1 MNKVILT
8 NGRLTKDVELK
19 EANGLQIARFT
30 VAVKR
35 QFKKDEVDFINCVA
49 FGKRAE
55 TINTFF
61 KKGSLIALEGR
72 IQTGKYEK
80 DGQMIYTIDV
90 VVDNFE
96 FPMQDKKEGNDK
108 NKTNNFM
115 DDLTPV
121 DNDGEEE
128 LPF

>member
-35 QFKKDEVDFINCVA
+35 QFKKDESDFINCVA

>member
-19 EANGLQIARFT
+19 DANGLQIARFT
-30 VAVKR
+30 VAINR
-35 QFKKDEVDFINCVA
+35 QFKKDEADFISCVA

-55 TINTFF
+55 TLAKFF
-61 KKGSLIALEGR
+61 EKGSPINIEGR
-72 IQTGKYEK
+72 LQTGSYEK
-80 DGQMIYTIDV
+80 DGVKHFTTDV
-90 VVDNFE
+90 IVDNFE
-96 FPMQDKKEGNDK
+96 FIAGSKKVENKND
-108 NKTNNFM
+108 NNMPF

-121 DNDGEEE
+121 SGDEEE

>member
-30 VAVKR
+30 VAINR
-35 QFKKDEVDFINCVA
+35 QFKKDEADFISCVA

-55 TINTFF
+55 TNI
-61 KKGSLIALEGR
+61 EGR
-72 IQTGKYEK
+72 LQTGSYEK
-80 DGQMIYTIDV
+80 DGVKHFTTDV
-90 VVDNFE
+90 IVDNFE
-96 FPMQDKKEGNDK
+96 FIAGSKKVENKND
-108 NKTNNFM
+108 NNMSF

-121 DNDGEEE
+121 SGDEEE

>member
-30 VAVKR
+30 VAVNR
-35 QFKKDEVDFINCVA
+35 QFKKDEADFINCIA
-49 FGKRAE
+49 FGKKAE
-55 TINTFF
+55 TIEKFF
-61 KKGSLIALEGR
+61 KKGSPINIEGR
-72 IQTGKYEK
+72 LQTGSYEK
-80 DGQMIYTIDV
+80 DGVKHFTTDV
-90 VVDNFE
+90 IVDNFE
-96 FPMQDKKEGNDK
+96 FVASSKKVE
-108 NKTNNFM
+108 NKTENNMSF

-121 DNDGEEE
+121 NEIDEE

>member
-8 NGRLTKDVELK
+8 NGRLTKDIELK

-35 QFKKDEVDFINCVA
+35 QFKKDEADFISCVA

-55 TINTFF
+55 TLAKFF
-61 KKGSLIALEGR
+61 EKGSPINIEGR
-72 IQTGKYEK
+72 LQTGSYEK
-80 DGQMIYTIDV
+80 DGVKHFTTDV
-90 VVDNFE
+90 IVDNFE
-96 FPMQDKKEGNDK
+96 FIADSKKVENKND
-108 NKTNNFM
+108 NNMSF

-121 DNDGEEE
+121 SGDDEE

>member
-19 EANGLQIARFT
+19 EVNGLQIARFT

>member
-19 EANGLQIARFT
+19 DANGLQIARFT
-30 VAVKR
+30 VAINR
-35 QFKKDEVDFINCVA
+35 QFKKDEADFISCVA

-55 TINTFF
+55 TLAKFF
-61 KKGSLIALEGR
+61 EKGSPINIEGR
-72 IQTGKYEK
+72 LQTGSYEK
-80 DGQMIYTIDV
+80 DGVKHFTTDV
-90 VVDNFE
+90 IVDNFE
-96 FPMQDKKEGNDK
+96 FIAGSKKVENKND
-108 NKTNNFM
+108 NNMSF

-121 DNDGEEE
+121 NGDDEE

>member
-35 QFKKDEVDFINCVA
+35 QFKKDEADFINCVA

-55 TINTFF
+55 TLAKFF
-61 KKGSLIALEGR
+61 EKGSPINIEGR
-72 IQTGKYEK
+72 LQTGSYEK
-80 DGQMIYTIDV
+80 DGVKHFTTDV
-90 VVDNFE
+90 IVDNFE
-96 FPMQDKKEGNDK
+96 FIAGSKKVENKND
-108 NKTNNFM
+108 NNMSF

-121 DNDGEEE
+121 SGDEEE

>member
-35 QFKKDEVDFINCVA
+35 QFKKDEADFINCVV

-55 TINTFF
+55 TIAKFF
-61 KKGSLIALEGR
+61 GQGSLINIEGR
-72 IQTGKYEK
+72 LQTGSYEK
-80 DGQMIYTIDV
+80 EGVKHFTTSVIVDG
-90 VVDNFE
+90 FE
-96 FPMQDKKEGNDK
+96 FVNGSKKEDK
-108 NKTNNFM
+108 PYEYLPF
-115 DDLTPV
+115 DDLTIV
-121 DNDGEEE
+121 SGDGEEM
-128 LPF
+128 PF

>member
-19 EANGLQIARFT
+19 DANGLQIARFT
-30 VAVKR
+30 VAINR
-35 QFKKDEVDFINCVA
+35 QFKKDEADFISCVA

-55 TINTFF
+55 TLAKFF
-61 KKGSLIALEGR
+61 EKGSPINIEGR
-72 IQTGKYEK
+72 LQTGSYEK
-80 DGQMIYTIDV
+80 DGVKHFTTDV
-90 VVDNFE
+90 IVDNFE
-96 FPMQDKKEGNDK
+96 FIAGSKKVENKND
-108 NKTNNFM
+108 NNMSF

-121 DNDGEEE
+121 SGDEEE

>member
-19 EANGLQIARFT
+19 DVNGLQIARFT
-30 VAVKR
+30 IAINR
-35 QFKKDEVDFINCVA
+35 QFKKDEADFISCVA

-55 TINTFF
+55 TIAKFF
-61 KKGSLIALEGR
+61 EKGSPINLEGR
-72 IQTGKYEK
+72 LQTGSYEK
-80 DGQMIYTIDV
+80 DGIKHFTTDV

-96 FPMQDKKEGNDK
+96 FVAGSKKVENKND
-108 NKTNNFM
+108 NNMTF

-121 DNDGEEE
+121 SGDDEE

>member
-30 VAVKR
+30 VAVNR
-35 QFKKDEVDFINCVA
+35 QFKKDEADFINCVA
-49 FGKRAE
+49 FGKKAE
-55 TINTFF
+55 TIEKFF
-61 KKGSLIALEGR
+61 EKGSPINIEGR
-72 IQTGKYEK
+72 LQTGSYEK
-80 DGQMIYTIDV
+80 DGVKHFTTDV
-90 VVDNFE
+90 IVDNFE
-96 FPMQDKKEGNDK
+96 FVASSKKVE
-108 NKTNNFM
+108 NKTENNMSF

-121 DNDGEEE
+121 NEIDEE

>member
-19 EANGLQIARFT
+19 DANGLQIARFT
-30 VAVKR
+30 VAINR
-35 QFKKDEVDFINCVA
+35 QFKKDEADFISCVA

-55 TINTFF
+55 TIAKFF
-61 KKGSLIALEGR
+61 EKGSPINIEGR
-72 IQTGKYEK
+72 LQTGSYEK
-80 DGQMIYTIDV
+80 DGVKHFTTDV
-90 VVDNFE
+90 IVDNFE
-96 FPMQDKKEGNDK
+96 FIAGSKKVENKND
-108 NKTNNFM
+108 NNMSF

-121 DNDGEEE
+121 SGDEEE

>member
-19 EANGLQIARFT
+19 DANGLQIARFT
-30 VAVKR
+30 VAINR
-35 QFKKDEVDFINCVA
+35 QFKKDEADFISCVA

-55 TINTFF
+55 TIAKFF
-61 KKGSLIALEGR
+61 EKGSPINIEGR
-72 IQTGKYEK
+72 LQTGSYEK
-80 DGQMIYTIDV
+80 DGVKHFTTDV
-90 VVDNFE
+90 IVDNFE
-96 FPMQDKKEGNDK
+96 FIAGSKKVENKND
-108 NKTNNFM
+108 NNMSF

-121 DNDGEEE
+121 SGDKEE

>member
-30 VAVKR
+30 VAINR
-35 QFKKDEVDFINCVA
+35 QFKKDEADFISCVA

-55 TINTFF
+55 TLAKFF
-61 KKGSLIALEGR
+61 EKGSPINIEGR
-72 IQTGKYEK
+72 LQTGSYEK
-80 DGQMIYTIDV
+80 DGVKHFTTDV
-90 VVDNFE
+90 IVDNFE
-96 FPMQDKKEGNDK
+96 FIAGSKKVENKND
-108 NKTNNFM
+108 NNMSF
-115 DDLTPV
+115 DNLTPV
-121 DNDGEEE
+121 SGDEEE

>member
-35 QFKKDEVDFINCVA
+35 QFKKDEADFINCVA